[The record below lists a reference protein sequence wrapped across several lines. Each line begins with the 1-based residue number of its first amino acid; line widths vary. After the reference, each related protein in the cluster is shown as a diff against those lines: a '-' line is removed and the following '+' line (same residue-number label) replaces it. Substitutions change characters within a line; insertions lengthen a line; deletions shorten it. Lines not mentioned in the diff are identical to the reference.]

1 MKMNELIGRLE
12 ESENTDRRALSRA
25 MKRNYLTLKK
35 EEDLDRRNNGFEFL
49 NGCINTMM
57 AFGEITESEE
67 NELWNELFGCF
78 QREEKL

>member
-25 MKRNYLTLKK
+25 MKRKYLTLKK

-49 NGCINTMM
+49 SGCINTMM
-57 AFGEITESEE
+57 ALGEITESEE

>member
-1 MKMNELIGRLE
+1 MKMHELIGKLE
-12 ESENTDRRALSRA
+12 ESENADRRALSRT

-35 EEDLDRRNNGFEFL
+35 EEDLDLRNGGFEFL

-57 AFGEITESEE
+57 ALGEITESEE
-67 NELWNELFGCF
+67 NELWQELFGCF